1 MPIETDFM
9 LAWEERFEAKLSS
22 DKAGE
27 DMKLPQPKHW
37 ADILHNFCP
46 SFKKTQTSGHF
57 WLICKFYWCLDSYAK
72 LSLKGHNFI
81 SMFFFT
87 KTDS

>member
-1 MPIETDFM
+1 MTFWIMPIETDFM

-46 SFKKTQTSGHF
+46 SFKKPKQVGIF
-57 WLICKFYWCLDSYAK
+57 D
-72 LSLKGHNFI
+72 
-81 SMFFFT
+81 
-87 KTDS
+87 